1 MHDVMSSL
9 AKAAMTL
16 LLLVTVSVYASERE
30 TVRIAVGEWP
40 PYLSQILPHDG
51 VAAHLVQE
59 AFKAVGL
66 DVKFEYFPWQR
77 VRVYVENGTQDASIL
92 WVKNEERAKT
102 LLFSD
107 VLLEGEA
114 VFFYNKNNPL
124 VWQNYEDLDGKRF
137 GGLLSASY
145 PWFEA
150 AKAEGA
156 DVSMDLVTVEH
167 RNFSKLLS
175 GRIDAFSLDKLVG
188 LHMLQQRFPKQA
200 DLIGYDPTPIESWPY
215 RLIFTKSP
223 RGEALSAAFND
234 GLMIIQERG
243 LIPVYLNNVAN
254 GVYLPNAPDP

>member
-1 MHDVMSSL
+1 MSTFL
-9 AKAAMTL
+9 KAAMVLFL
-16 LLLVTVSVYASERE
+16 LFAVSVSASERE

-40 PYLSQILPHDG
+40 PYLSQNLPHDG
-51 VAAHLVQE
+51 VAAHLVRE
-59 AFKAVGL
+59 AFKAGGVE
-66 DVKFEYFPWQR
+66 VEFEYFPWQR
-77 VRVYVENGTQDASIL
+77 VRLYVENGTKDASIL
-92 WVKNEERAKT
+92 WVKTEERART

-156 DVSMDLVTVEH
+156 DVTMDLVTVEH

-175 GRIDAFSLDKLVG
+175 ERIDAFSLDKLVG
-188 LHMLQQRFPKQA
+188 LHMLQQRFPEQA
-200 DLIGYDPTPIESWPY
+200 DLIDFDPTPVESWPY

-223 RGEALSAAFND
+223 RGEALVEAFNE
-234 GLMIIQERG
+234 GLAIIKRQG
-243 LIPVYLNNVAN
+243 LIPVYINNVAN
-254 GVYLPNAPDP
+254 GVYLPEEPKP

>member
-1 MHDVMSSL
+1 MSTFL
-9 AKAAMTL
+9 KAAMVLFL
-16 LLLVTVSVYASERE
+16 LFAVSVSASERE

-40 PYLSQILPHDG
+40 PYLSQNLPHDG
-51 VAAHLVQE
+51 VAAHLVRE
-59 AFKAVGL
+59 AFKAGGVE
-66 DVKFEYFPWQR
+66 VEFEYFPWQR
-77 VRVYVENGTQDASIL
+77 VRLYVENGTKDASIL
-92 WVKNEERAKT
+92 WVKTEERSRT

-156 DVSMDLVTVEH
+156 DVTMDLVTVEH

-175 GRIDAFSLDKLVG
+175 ERIDAFSLDKLVG
-188 LHMLQQRFPKQA
+188 LHMLQQRFPEQA
-200 DLIGYDPTPIESWPY
+200 DLIDFDPTPVESWPY

-223 RGEALSAAFND
+223 RGEALVEAFNE
-234 GLMIIQERG
+234 GLAIIKRQG
-243 LIPVYLNNVAN
+243 LIPVYINNVAN
-254 GVYLPNAPDP
+254 GVYLPEEPKP